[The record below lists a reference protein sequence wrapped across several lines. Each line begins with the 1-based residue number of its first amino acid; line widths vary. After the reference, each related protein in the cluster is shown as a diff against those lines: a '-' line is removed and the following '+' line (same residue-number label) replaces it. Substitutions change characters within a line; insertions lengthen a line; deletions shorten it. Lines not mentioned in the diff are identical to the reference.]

1 MTLLRSLSFRLAL
14 LYLAV
19 FAGSIALLGG
29 LFYWIEVARPLAEI
43 RRDVRSESVALGE
56 VYRRDGSQALAAVLE
71 TRAGTE
77 APRAAYHA
85 LIDAEGKPLT
95 ANLPSWPR
103 AFAPG
108 WKRIEADIA
117 REGDEDEYEALVLD
131 QRLPGGLRLLLGRDV
146 DDIDELEESLSDTVL
161 WIVPALLLLGICGG
175 ALMSRVIGARLDTIS
190 NAARAVI
197 EGDMSSRIALHGAS
211 DDFDH
216 LAATLN
222 LMLDRLEASL
232 EAVRRVSDSV
242 AHELRTPVARLQ
254 AALAELHDQPTSA
267 GTAQALA
274 EATRLQTVIDAVLR
288 ISRIEAGRHAIAARP
303 IDLSALLADVVE
315 FYQPEAEARGQ
326 HLDAEI
332 AEDLSLAGDG
342 DLLFQG
348 FANLLDNAVKFTP
361 DGGAITLEALARD
374 GAIRVEIRDNGPG
387 IAPELLDRVSERF
400 YRAPDTAGVTGLGL
414 GLSLVAA
421 IAAAHRSTL
430 DFRSEN
436 GGFRAIWRFRRDKP
450 PTTQPGPL
458 PA

>member
-19 FAGSIALLGG
+19 FAGSVGLLGG
-29 LFYWIEVARPLAEI
+29 LFYWVEVARPLAQ
-43 RRDVRSESVALGE
+43 VRGE
-56 VYRRDGSQALAAVLE
+56 VSAEAAALLDIYRRDGTDALAAALDD
-71 TRAGTE
+71 RAQDE

-85 LIDAEGKPLT
+85 LLDARGEPLT

-103 AFAPG
+103 TFAPG

-131 QRLPGGLRLLLGRDV
+131 QELPGELRLLLGRDV
-146 DDIDELEESLSDTVL
+146 DDIDELEESLSDTGL
-161 WIVPALLLLGICGG
+161 WIVPALLVLGICGG
-175 ALMSRVIGARLDTIS
+175 ALMSRVIAARLDAIS

-197 EGDMSSRIALHGAS
+197 DGDMSSRIALRGAS
-211 DDFDH
+211 DDFDR

-254 AALAELHDQPTSA
+254 AALAELHDHPEPE
-267 GTAQALA
+267 GVGQALA

-288 ISRIEAGRHAIAARP
+288 ISRIEAGRHAIATRP
-303 IDLSALLADVVE
+303 VDLSAMLADVIE

-326 HLDAEI
+326 RLVTDI
-332 AEDLSLAGDG
+332 AASLSLSGDG

-348 FANLLDNAVKFTP
+348 FANLLDNAIKFTP
-361 DGGAITLEALARD
+361 EGGTISVTAISQLEAIRIEVRD
-374 GAIRVEIRDNGPG
+374 DGPG
-387 IAPELLDRVSERF
+387 MAPELLDQVTERF
-400 YRAPDTAGVTGLGL
+400 FRAPDTAEIGGLGL

-430 DFRSEN
+430 EFRSGD
-436 GGFRAIWRFRRDKP
+436 GGFRAIWRFP
-450 PTTQPGPL
+450 PRSP
-458 PA
+458 